1 MNHDCR
7 LSRRNALGLAMGGIA
22 SLVVSDARGEK
33 QPATT
38 SATTT
43 TAPIEPIIDIHQHTP
58 YSGRSDAAMLH
69 HQKVL
74 GATQTILLP
83 GGRPADRASTLHG
96 RANGLE
102 AAAGS
107 YEVCMAIARERP
119 GEYFFGANDVP
130 DLEGAKDRME
140 AQLKAGAIC
149 IGEQKFNLPC
159 DSKEMEMV
167 YAIAQEFDVPIL
179 MHFQF
184 QAYNTDYERFG
195 NVLKKWPKVNFVGH
209 AQTFWANIDANH
221 KDQASLYPRG
231 KVTPGGWT
239 DRYLSDHENLWA
251 DMGAGSGLNAM
262 TRDEEHARA
271 FIECHQ
277 DRLLYGSDCSDIAGH
292 GPTCTGSGQ
301 IACIRRLAPNKAA
314 ERKILY
320 ENAKALY
327 WLPAPLP

>member
-1 MNHDCR
+1 MNHDRR
-7 LSRRNALGLAMGGIA
+7 LSRRNMLSLAACGVA
-22 SLVVSDARGEK
+22 SLVVSDARGAE
-33 QPATT
+33 PSATT
-38 SATTT
+38 SAATT
-43 TAPIEPIIDIHQHTP
+43 TAPADPIIDIHQHTP
-58 YSGRSDAAMLH
+58 YSGRSEAAMLH

-83 GGRPADRASTLHG
+83 GGRPAERASTLHG

-107 YEVCMAIARERP
+107 YEVCMPIAKARP
-119 GEYFFGANDVP
+119 GEFYFGANDVP
-130 DLEGAKDRME
+130 DLPGAQERIE
-140 AQLKAGAIC
+140 AQLKAGAVC

-184 QAYNTDYERFG
+184 QTYNTDYERFG

-221 KDQASLYPRG
+221 KDQAALYPRG
-231 KVTPGGWT
+231 KVTAGGWT
-239 DRYLSDHENLWA
+239 DRYLSDHENMWA
-251 DMGAGSGLNAM
+251 DMSAGSGLNAM
-262 TRDEEHARA
+262 TRDEEHARG
-271 FIECHQ
+271 FIDRHQ
-277 DRLLYGSDCSDIAGH
+277 DQLLYGSDCSDSAGH
-292 GPTCTGSGQ
+292 PPQCTGAGQ
-301 IACIRRLAPNKAA
+301 IACIGRLAPDNAA

-320 ENAKALY
+320 KNAKKLY
-327 WLPAPLP
+327 RL